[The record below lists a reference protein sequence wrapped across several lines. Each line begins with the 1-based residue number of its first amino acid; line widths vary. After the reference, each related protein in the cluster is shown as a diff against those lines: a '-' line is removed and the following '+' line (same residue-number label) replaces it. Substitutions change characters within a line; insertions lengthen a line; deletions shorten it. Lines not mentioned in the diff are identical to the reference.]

1 MKQSDKKERQLAELC
16 KLISV
21 KALFCLEC
29 QLEKLVIDIAIP
41 QEHNANSMWS
51 VGAVYKV
58 VSERA
63 SRFGRKLSRDMIN
76 WHYWV
81 WLSLSIEYLWIQLA

>member
-21 KALFCLEC
+21 KALCWLGC

-51 VGAVYKV
+51 MGAVYKV
-58 VSERA
+58 VSEHA
-63 SRFGRKLSRDMIN
+63 SGFGRKLSRDMIN
-76 WHYWV
+76 CHYWV
-81 WLSLSIEYLWIQLA
+81 WLSLSIEYLWIQLT